1 MKKNLIILIALTCL
15 LYVLYSCSDNNIYFD
30 INSQSVVTCN
40 KKAIKKLCISSTDGK
55 DFYFFSKLPK
65 VEGTNKFILS
75 NLSRNYL
82 LENVNRE
89 VSIDSFEL
97 RPETSYKIEN
107 STFGDAASSE
117 IQIKTDKGGKVIYSS
132 ITSCK

>member
-1 MKKNLIILIALTCL
+1 M
-15 LYVLYSCSDNNIYFD
+15 
-30 INSQSVVTCN
+30 
-40 KKAIKKLCISSTDGK
+40 
-55 DFYFFSKLPK
+55 
-65 VEGTNKFILS
+65 
-75 NLSRNYL
+75 
-82 LENVNRE
+82 NRE

>member
-1 MKKNLIILIALTCL
+1 MKKKLNVLIALTCL
-15 LYVLYSCSDNNIYFD
+15 LSALYSCSDNSIYFD

-40 KKAIKKLCISSTDGK
+40 KKAIKKLHISSTDGK
-55 DFYFFSKLPK
+55 DFYFLSKLPK
-65 VEGTNKFILS
+65 VEGTNKLS
-75 NLSRNYL
+75 LINLSRNYL
-82 LENVNRE
+82 LENVNIE
-89 VSIDSFEL
+89 VSIDSFKL
-97 RPETSYKIEN
+97 RPETGYKIEN